1 MSKVKTVV
9 PLKVIGRMVRWPN
22 NILRRYRT
30 SGLLSR
36 QCRAGHRFLERSVVA
51 GPLPPCLDTRI
62 SRLGRLIPN
71 DKNAFI
77 AAARTRQWDQ

>member
-1 MSKVKTVV
+1 
-9 PLKVIGRMVRWPN
+9 MVLDRWPN

-51 GPLPPCLDTRI
+51 GPLSPYLDIQI
-62 SRLGRLIPN
+62 SRLDPPNSN

-77 AAARTRQWDQ
+77 AAAKTRQWDREKSVRTLA